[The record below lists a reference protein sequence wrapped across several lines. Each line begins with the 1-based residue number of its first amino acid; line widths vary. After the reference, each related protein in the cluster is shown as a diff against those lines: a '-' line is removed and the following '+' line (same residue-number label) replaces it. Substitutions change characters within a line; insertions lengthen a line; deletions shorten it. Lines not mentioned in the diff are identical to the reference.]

1 MRKEKHGYMLF
12 VVSETDREIDISVT
26 EREVNVNV
34 LSFYISSVNLN
45 SYTGDTWYQVVMIS
59 RPYKLGYIQ

>member
-1 MRKEKHGYMLF
+1 MLF